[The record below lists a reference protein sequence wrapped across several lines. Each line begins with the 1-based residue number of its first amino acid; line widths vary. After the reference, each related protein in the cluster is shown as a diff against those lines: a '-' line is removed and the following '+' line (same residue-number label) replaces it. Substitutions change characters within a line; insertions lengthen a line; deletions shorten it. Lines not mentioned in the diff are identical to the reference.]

1 MKSPEVFLLCEFATL
16 NGGERS
22 MLATLDGV
30 RAGGF
35 EPVVLGPPEGPLA
48 EAVARRGIELVGFE
62 CRRTDGERPSQG
74 WLRERLA
81 ERLGRRQ
88 PALLHANSLA
98 MGRLSGPVAS
108 ELGLR
113 SLSHLRDIVRL
124 SARAVA
130 DLNCHTRLLAVSE
143 ATRAFHVA
151 AGLSAERTYT
161 LYNGV
166 DLDEFRPRPPTGWL
180 HRQLGLPP
188 DARLI
193 GAIGQIGLRKGQ
205 DLLVQAASRLADPWP
220 NVHWLVVGRRC
231 SDKEESLRFERRLH
245 ELPKP
250 LADRMHFLG
259 VCNEVA
265 RLLPEWTLLVHP
277 ARQEPLG
284 RVLLEAAAAG
294 LAIVATRVGGTSE
307 IFPDDQ
313 PSALLTP
320 PNDAAAL
327 AAAVSTLLAD
337 ADRRTALGRAARQRI
352 QSQFGIP
359 TAVAGL
365 LRHYREVA
373 LEG

>member
-1 MKSPEVFLLCEFATL
+1 MKSPEVFLLCEYATL

-30 RAGGF
+30 RRGGF
-35 EPVVLGPPEGPLA
+35 EPVVMAPSQGPLA
-48 EAVARRGIELVGFE
+48 SAIARRGIELVAFE
-62 CRRTDGERPSQG
+62 CRGPDGARSSQPR
-74 WLRERLA
+74 LRERLA
-81 ERLGRRQ
+81 ELLRRRR
-88 PALLHANSLA
+88 PPLLHANSLA

-113 SLSHLRDIVRL
+113 SISHLRDIVRL
-124 SARAVA
+124 SAQAVA
-130 DLNCHTRLLAVSE
+130 DLNGHTRLLAVSE

-151 AGLSAERTYT
+151 AGLSAQRTHT

-166 DLDEFRPRPPTGWL
+166 DLDEFRPQAPTGFL

-188 DARLI
+188 EATLI
-193 GAIGQIGLRKGQ
+193 GSIGQLGLRKGQ
-205 DLLVQAASRLADPWP
+205 DLLLGAASQLADRWP
-220 NVHWLVVGRRC
+220 EVHWLVVGRRC
-231 SDKEESLRFERRLH
+231 SDKEESRRFERQLH

-250 LADRMHFLG
+250 LADRVHFLG
-259 VCNEVA
+259 VRDDVPQ
-265 RLLPEWTLLVHP
+265 LLREWTLLVHP

-284 RVLLEAAAAG
+284 RVLLEAAATG

-307 IFPDDQ
+307 IFPDEQ

-320 PNDAAAL
+320 PNDETAL
-327 AAAVSTLLAD
+327 ASAVSTLLAD
-337 ADRRTALGRAARQRI
+337 AGRRTALGQAARRRI
-352 QSQFGIP
+352 ESQFDIQ

-373 LEG
+373 SAE

>member
-1 MKSPEVFLLCEFATL
+1 
-16 NGGERS
+16 

-294 LAIVATRVGGTSE
+294 LAIVAARVGGTSE

-337 ADRRTALGRAARQRI
+337 ADRRTALGRAARRRI
-352 QSQFGIP
+352 QSQFGIL

-365 LRHYREVA
+365 LRHYREVT